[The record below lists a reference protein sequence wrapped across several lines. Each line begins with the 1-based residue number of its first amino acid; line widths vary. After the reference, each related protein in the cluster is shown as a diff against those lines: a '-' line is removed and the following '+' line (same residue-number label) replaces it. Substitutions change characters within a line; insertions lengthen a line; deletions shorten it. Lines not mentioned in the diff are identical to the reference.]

1 MKQLPS
7 AEEAEPRK
15 PSLDIYLNELSTD
28 ELRTKTDKVEEL
40 TKLIEDLISLFQ
52 KDKDDEEFSNLRSY
66 LEKIEGLRETLTDIA
81 TDISTESLTL
91 TTIERRDFHKPHLRQ
106 LNLAISALKDLKRNI
121 AKHRLDQQQ
130 AREANKLPSWLYK
143 TNHPKS

>member
-1 MKQLPS
+1 MEQLPS

-52 KDKDDEEFSNLRSY
+52 KDKDDEEFSNLRSC

>member
-1 MKQLPS
+1 MEQLPS

-143 TNHPKS
+143 TNHTKS

>member
-1 MKQLPS
+1 MEQLPS

>member
-1 MKQLPS
+1 MGQLPS

>member
-28 ELRTKTDKVEEL
+28 KLRTKTDKVEEL